1 MDRGP
6 EDVTC
11 KEVDHGSDHYWQAV
25 ELRRQV
31 LRLPLGLDYTPEQ
44 LESESDSRHLVAV
57 DSDSSV
63 IGYLMLDPP
72 DAGIIKMRQVAV
84 SPDLQGRGIGRKLVS
99 LSEEIARQT
108 ASQEMVLHAREVALQ
123 FYERLGYEAEGEPFE
138 EVGLRHWRMRK
149 SLA

>member
-1 MDRGP
+1 MDCGP

-11 KEVDHGSDHYWQAV
+11 KEVDHGSDLYWQAV

-57 DSDSSV
+57 NSDSSV

-72 DAGIIKMRQVAV
+72 AAGATKMRQVAV
-84 SPDLQGRGIGRKLVS
+84 SPDQQGQGIGRKLVS
-99 LSEEIARQT
+99 LSEEVAEQSG
-108 ASQEMVLHAREVALQ
+108 SQEMVLHAREVALR
-123 FYERLGYEAEGEPFE
+123 FYERLGYQTEGEPFE
-138 EVGLRHWRMRK
+138 EVGLRHWKMRK